1 MADMMK
7 RDQQWPRDYFGSLL
21 NQFLRPYNDES
32 TVETNLWSPAVDIK
46 EEKDHYIVKAD
57 IPGVEKEN
65 IHVSL
70 ENNVLCIKGERKQ
83 ETKEEREGYSRIERV
98 QGQFYRRFALPDTT
112 DETKIKAKYKKGVLE
127 IVIPK
132 RENARSKNIEVRI
145 EE

>member
-7 RDQQWPRDYFGSLL
+7 RDQWPKDYFGSLL
-21 NQFLRPYNDES
+21 NQVLRPYDES
-32 TVETNLWSPAVDIK
+32 SVETNLWNPAVDIK
-46 EEKDHYIVKAD
+46 EDKDKYTVIAD

-70 ENNVLCIKGERKQ
+70 ENNVLCIKGERKY
-83 ETKEEREGYSRIERV
+83 ENKEEKEGYSRVERM

-127 IVIPK
+127 ITIPK
-132 RENARSKNIEVRI
+132 RENAKKKNIEVRI